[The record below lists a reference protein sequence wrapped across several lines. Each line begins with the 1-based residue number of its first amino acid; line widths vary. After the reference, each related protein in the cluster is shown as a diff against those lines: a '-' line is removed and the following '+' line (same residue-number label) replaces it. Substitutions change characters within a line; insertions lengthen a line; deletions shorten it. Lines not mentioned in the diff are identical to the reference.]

1 MRRFAALLTV
11 ALLAACSQQPKYVQP
26 ALPTAPEFPAATFPQ
41 SSGPRATEVA
51 WRSFFGDPRL
61 QALIEQALV
70 NNRDLRAAVLRIEEA
85 RGQYRIQRADRLPTV
100 GVDAGAGVSR
110 SNFGPGGQN
119 GQPGQPGQ
127 NGGARTDTRFDV
139 GASVASFEL
148 DFWGRI
154 RSLTEAARANYL
166 STIHAQR
173 AFQISL
179 VADVAEAY
187 LTERELDARIDL
199 AQRTVASRTR
209 ALEIGRLRLQAG
221 VTSGL
226 DYRQIE
232 TLLAQAQAQV
242 ANLQLQRSQTRNILE
257 FLVGGPV
264 PGALPA
270 PLPMERQKLIENI
283 TAGLPSELLTNR
295 PDILEAEELLRA
307 ANANVG
313 AARAERFPRI
323 SLTGALGFASN
334 ALGSLFS
341 GGAFNFDGGVGAGLP
356 IFDGGRIRGNI
367 VVAQARSGIAIA
379 GYERVIQQAFREVSD
394 QLAARRWLA
403 ERLTAQAR
411 ELEAQRV
418 RSNLATLR
426 YQNGVT
432 SYLEVLDAQRELFAA
447 EQQVLATRREQLT
460 NAVGVYVALGGG
472 IEPNVAG
479 QLPPEAAGRI
489 DAGREVRP

>member
-1 MRRFAALLTV
+1 MRKAAVLLAV
-11 ALLAACSQQPKYVQP
+11 ALLAACSQQVKYVQP
-26 ALPTAPEFPAATFPQ
+26 GLPTAPEYPAGTWPQ
-41 SSGPRATEVA
+41 AQGPRALEIA
-51 WRSFFGDPRL
+51 WRSFFADPRL
-61 QALIEQALV
+61 QILIERALA
-70 NNRDLRAAVLRIEEA
+70 NNRGLRAAVLRIEEA

-100 GVDAGAGVSR
+100 EATGGASVAR
-110 SNFGPGGQN
+110 SNLTGQ
-119 GQPGQPGQ
+119 
-127 NGGARTDTRFDV
+127 ASTDTRFDV
-139 GASVASFEL
+139 GAGVASFEL
-148 DFWGRI
+148 DFWGRV

-173 AFQISL
+173 AFQIGL

-187 LTERELDARIDL
+187 LTERELDGRIGI
-199 AQRTVASRTR
+199 AERTVASRTR

-232 TLLAQAQAQV
+232 TLLAQAQAQL
-242 ANLQLQRSQTRNILE
+242 ADLQLQRAQTRNTLE

-264 PGALPA
+264 TDALPT
-270 PLPMERQKLIENI
+270 PLPLERQGLVENI
-283 TAGLPSELLTNR
+283 TAGLPSELLANR

-323 SLTGALGFASN
+323 SLTGALGLASN
-334 ALGSLFS
+334 ALGGLFS
-341 GGAFNFDGGVGAGLP
+341 GGAFSFNGGAGVGLP
-356 IFDGGRIRGNI
+356 IFDGGRIRGNQA
-367 VVAQARSGIAIA
+367 VADARYGIAIA
-379 GYERVIQQAFREVSD
+379 SYDRAVQQAFREVSD
-394 QLAARRWLA
+394 RLAARRWLA
-403 ERLTAQAR
+403 DRLQAQQR

-460 NAVGVYVALGGG
+460 NAVDLYVALGGG
-472 IEPNVAG
+472 IERP
-479 QLPPEAAGRI
+479 AATG
-489 DAGREVRP
+489 A

>member
-1 MRRFAALLTV
+1 MREFAALLVV

-41 SSGPRATEVA
+41 SAGPRATEVP

-61 QALIEQALV
+61 QALIERALV
-70 NNRDLRAAVLRIEEA
+70 NNRDLRASVLRIEEA
-85 RGQYRIQRADRLPTV
+85 RGQYRIQGANRLPTV
-100 GVDAGAGVSR
+100 DANAGAGVTR
-110 SNFGPGGQN
+110 SNFGNQ
-119 GQPGQPGQ
+119 
-127 NGGARTDTRFDV
+127 GADTNTRFDI
-139 GASVASFEL
+139 GASVASFEF
-148 DFWGRI
+148 DFWGRV

-232 TLLAQAQAQV
+232 TLLAQAQAQ
-242 ANLQLQRSQTRNILE
+242 AADLQLQRAQTRNTLE

-270 PLPMERQKLIENI
+270 PLPMERQRLVENI

-307 ANANVG
+307 ANANIG

-341 GGAFNFDGGVGAGLP
+341 GDAFNFDGGVGAGLP
-356 IFDGGRIRGNI
+356 IFDGGRTRAGI
-367 VVAQARSGIAIA
+367 VVADARYGIAVA
-379 GYERVIQQAFREVSD
+379 GYERAIQQAFREVSD
-394 QLAARRWLA
+394 RLAERRWLA
-403 ERLTAQAR
+403 DRLTAQAR

-418 RSNLATLR
+418 RTNLATLR

-432 SYLEVLDAQRELFAA
+432 SFLEVLDAQRELFGV
-447 EQQVLATRREQLT
+447 EQQVLATRRQQLT
-460 NAVGVYVALGGG
+460 NAVGVYVSLGGG
-472 IEPNVAG
+472 IEPGAAG
-479 QLPPEAAGRI
+479 QLPPEAVGRI
-489 DAGREVRP
+489 EARREARP